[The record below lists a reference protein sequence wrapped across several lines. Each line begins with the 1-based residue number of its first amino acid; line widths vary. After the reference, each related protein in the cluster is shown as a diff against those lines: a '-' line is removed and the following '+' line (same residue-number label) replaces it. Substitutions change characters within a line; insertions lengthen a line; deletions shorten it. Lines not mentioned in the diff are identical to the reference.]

1 MCKYTKRIKYNKKRV
16 LLLPKILSLSS
27 SKNIAKNLTFP
38 SIYLFFNPYSETTG
52 KILVNHCIKAE
63 QKNTSVQ

>member
-1 MCKYTKRIKYNKKRV
+1 MKRLKYNKKRV

-27 SKNIAKNLTFP
+27 SKNIAKNLKFP

-52 KILVNHCIKAE
+52 KILVPI
-63 QKNTSVQ
+63 V